1 MAMKKKPGRARIGVE
16 IPTTEAVFSAANN
29 NATGNLVANLA
40 AQTRG
45 ELAYEQREIALQD
58 IEMNPDNEIFRQMD
72 TEEDIETL
80 AADIDRNGLLHNL
93 VVFPRSE
100 GKITRYVMLS
110 GERRYKA
117 LNYLQAHGD
126 AKWNTVKNCRVI
138 TTPLSENEKK
148 VMLLSANLQVRGGF
162 ANEMIRRKAVAE
174 LVACLQKEPYNLTAA
189 AAKKAVKEATPING
203 RQIDKDLSIEKN
215 LNPEL
220 TAMLDNGFLLR
231 SEAEGF
237 LRLNPAEQRTAA
249 EKLAAL
255 RAVPCEGSGAEELE
269 REKQFIRKQFADALL
284 VVAGISNMTDA
295 RTALEAAAAT
305 VTEGTEQ
312 LRAHAELLKAAPK
325 PAVRTEPTPV
335 QHEHVTTPKV
345 QSKITGKL
353 AQQTTRL
360 EMMLNRK
367 DPETRLA
374 EKYTHEERQQA
385 MQELDE
391 MIATATRLRELIARV
406 EQGSADA

>member
-58 IEMNPDNEIFRQMD
+58 IELNPDNEIFRQMD

-93 VVFPRSE
+93 VVFPHSE

-249 EKLAAL
+249 EKLAA
-255 RAVPCEGSGAEELE
+255 
-269 REKQFIRKQFADALL
+269 F
-284 VVAGISNMTDA
+284 
-295 RTALEAAAAT
+295 
-305 VTEGTEQ
+305 
-312 LRAHAELLKAAPK
+312 
-325 PAVRTEPTPV
+325 
-335 QHEHVTTPKV
+335 
-345 QSKITGKL
+345 
-353 AQQTTRL
+353 
-360 EMMLNRK
+360 
-367 DPETRLA
+367 
-374 EKYTHEERQQA
+374 
-385 MQELDE
+385 LDE
-391 MIATATRLRELIARV
+391 AVLTGRISRATYEKVCRGNALRLIQAARRFAA
-406 EQGSADA
+406 S

>member
-58 IEMNPDNEIFRQMD
+58 IELNPDNEIFRQMD

-255 RAVPCEGSGAEELE
+255 RAVPCEGPGAEELE

-312 LRAHAELLKAAPK
+312 LHARAELLKAAPK
-325 PAVRTEPTPV
+325 PAQAV

>member
-1 MAMKKKPGRARIGVE
+1 MAMKKKPGRARVGVE
-16 IPTTEAVFSAANN
+16 IPTTAAVFSAANN

-40 AQTRG
+40 ARTRG

-58 IEMNPDNEIFRQMD
+58 IELNPDNEIFRTMD
-72 TEEDIETL
+72 TADDIETL
-80 AADIDRNGLLHNL
+80 AGDIERNGLLHNL

-100 GKITRYVMLS
+100 GKTTHYVLLS

-117 LNYLQAHGD
+117 LNYLQARGD

-138 TTPLSENEKK
+138 TSPLSENEKK

-174 LVACLQKEPYNLTAA
+174 LVECLQKEPYNLTAA
-189 AAKKAVKEATPING
+189 AAKKAIKEATPLNG
-203 RQIDKDLSIEKN
+203 RQIGKDLNIEKN

-220 TAMLDNGFLLR
+220 KAMLDDGFLLR

-237 LRLNPAEQRTAA
+237 LRLNAAEQRTAA
-249 EKLAAL
+249 EKFAAL
-255 RAVPCEGSGAEELE
+255 RAVPCGDDDDLE
-269 REKQFIRKQFADALL
+269 RERQFVRKEFADALL
-284 VVAGISNMTDA
+284 VVAGISNMSDA
-295 RTALEAAAAT
+295 RAALEAAAAT
-305 VTEGTEQ
+305 MTTGTEQ
-312 LRAHAELLKAAPK
+312 LQARAEQLQTAPEEQAE
-325 PAVRTEPTPV
+325 PAVRPRQETPAAAK
-335 QHEHVTTPKV
+335 T

-360 EMMLNRK
+360 ELMLSKKN
-367 DPETRLA
+367 PETRLA
-374 EKYTHEERQQA
+374 EKYTHEERLQA

-391 MIATATRLRELIARV
+391 MIATATRLRELIAKV

>member
-45 ELAYEQREIALQD
+45 ELTGEQREIALQD
-58 IEMNPDNEIFRQMD
+58 IELNPDNEIFRQMD

-80 AADIDRNGLLHNL
+80 AGDIDRNGLLHNL

-100 GKITRYVMLS
+100 GKATRYVLLS

-138 TTPLSENEKK
+138 TTPLSDNEKK

-189 AAKKAVKEATPING
+189 EAKKAVKEATPING
-203 RQIDKDLSIEKN
+203 RQIDKDLSIEKS

-220 TAMLDNGFLLR
+220 KAMLDSGFLLR

-237 LRLNPAEQRTAA
+237 LRLNAAEQRTAA

-255 RAVPCEGSGAEELE
+255 DTVHCEGAGADELE
-269 REKQFIRKQFADALL
+269 REKQFLRKEFADALL

-295 RTALEAAAAT
+295 RAALEAAAAT
-305 VTEGTEQ
+305 VADGTEQ
-312 LRAHAELLKAAPK
+312 LRAHAEQLKAAPK
-325 PAVRTEPTPV
+325 AEVRSAPV
-335 QHEHVTTPKV
+335 EELKERTVAPKA

-360 EMMLNRK
+360 EMMLNK
-367 DPETRLA
+367 KNPETRLA
-374 EKYTHEERQQA
+374 EKYTHEERRQA

-391 MIATATRLRELIARV
+391 MIATATRLRELIAKV
-406 EQGSADA
+406 EQGSAEA